1 MFHADSHQQMEN
13 IEEVKSI
20 REGQPMQP
28 MDEQSFAQSTTNGPS
43 YSEGQEEQA
52 QQNRQEAQQQQEG
65 GQTEESQ
72 AQPELQRHDYRAA
85 SEQVP
90 LAPSPTFYPS
100 TPGAYSP
107 GAETQPQPVIHS
119 ATTPEPRWL
128 YPPHPEHYQGE
139 PAARPFGAAGA
150 EQTGQP
156 GAFGPAF
163 APGQAAAPFGT
174 PVQPRRSRLRTGT
187 LLAILVLLAVVFG
200 TGLFAG
206 WQFGRTGLAPAGSSV
221 FQPGS
226 NSSVAIPQL
235 NGNNAD
241 AVREAVINKV
251 QPAVVQIN
259 VVSASQRALGS
270 GVIIDGRGYIVTN
283 NHVVANASSIQVTLA
298 DGSTSSAQVA
308 GSDPADDLALI
319 KITPPASGLSVV
331 NLADSS
337 RLRVG
342 QEVLAVGSPLGN
354 TETVTNGIVSALN
367 RTISE
372 GQNGPTIP
380 DAIQT
385 DAPINPGNSGGALV
399 DMQGNLVG
407 IPTLNAIDTEFN
419 TPANGLGFAIPSNRV
434 KFIAQQLI
442 TTGHVTHTGRAIL
455 GIGVTTVDQNLAA
468 RAHLGTTS
476 GALVE
481 SVSANGPAAAAHMQ
495 TGDVIVQLNNTTV
508 HNTAD
513 LSSALLQHRPGETVA
528 LKIYRGGQPLTLNV
542 TLSELPAG

>member
-1 MFHADSHQQMEN
+1 MFHADSHQQLEN
-13 IEEVKSI
+13 IEEVTSI

-28 MDEQSFAQSTTNGPS
+28 MDEQSFEQPATNGPS
-43 YSEGQEEQA
+43 YAEGQEEQV
-52 QQNRQEAQQQQEG
+52 QSNRQEAQLAQKG
-65 GQTEESQ
+65 GQAEENQ
-72 AQPELQRHDYRAA
+72 AQPGAQLHDYQAA
-85 SEQVP
+85 SEQIS
-90 LAPSPTFYPS
+90 LASAPTFYPS
-100 TPGAYSP
+100 TPAAYSA

-119 ATTPEPRWL
+119 TTPEPMWA
-128 YPPHPEHYQGE
+128 YPPHPGHYQSA
-139 PAARPFGAAGA
+139 PSAQPFGTVGA
-150 EQTGQP
+150 EQAGQP
-156 GAFGPAF
+156 GAPAAF
-163 APGQAAAPFGT
+163 APAQATSPFVT
-174 PVQPRRSRLRTGT
+174 PVQPKRSGLRTGT
-187 LLAILVLLAVVFG
+187 LLALLVLLAVVFG

-206 WQFGRTGLAPAGSSV
+206 WQFGRTGTSPTGSGV

-251 QPAVVQIN
+251 QPGVVQIN
-259 VVSASQRALGS
+259 VVSTSQRALGS

-298 DGSTSSAQVA
+298 DSSTFSAQVV

-331 NLADSS
+331 NFADSS
-337 RLRVG
+337 RLRAG
-342 QEVLAVGSPLGN
+342 QEVLAIGSPLGN
-354 TETVTNGIVSALN
+354 TETVTRGIVSALN

-455 GIGVTTVDQNLAA
+455 GVGVTTVDQNLAA

-476 GALVE
+476 GVLVE
-481 SVSANGPAAAAHMQ
+481 SVSAGGPAAAAHMQ
-495 TGDVIVQLNNTTV
+495 TGDVIVKLNNTTI

-513 LSSALLQHRPGETVA
+513 LSRALLQHKPDETVA

-542 TLSELPAG
+542 TLSELPAS

>member
-1 MFHADSHQQMEN
+1 MFHSDLHQRLEN
-13 IEEVKSI
+13 TEEVKSI

-28 MDEQSFAQSTTNGPS
+28 MDEQSFDQQTTNGPL
-43 YSEGQEEQA
+43 YPEGQEEQA
-52 QQNRQEAQQQQEG
+52 QRNRQEPQLEQERG
-65 GQTEESQ
+65 HAEESQ
-72 AQPELQRHDYRAA
+72 VQPRSQVNDYRAA
-85 SEQVP
+85 SEQIP
-90 LAPSPTFYPS
+90 LAPPPAPTFYPS
-100 TPGAYSP
+100 TPAAYPSGA
-107 GAETQPQPVIHS
+107 ATQPQPVIHLE
-119 ATTPEPRWL
+119 ATPGPTWA

-139 PAARPFGAAGA
+139 PVAQSFGSVGS

-156 GAFGPAF
+156 VAFGPP
-163 APGQAAAPFGT
+163 APAASPVIAPA
-174 PVQPRRSRLRTGT
+174 PPKRSGLRTGA
-187 LLAILVLLAVVFG
+187 LLALLALLALVFG

-206 WQFGRTGLAPAGSSV
+206 WQFGRTGTAPAGSSV

-226 NSSVAIPQL
+226 NPAVAIPQL

-251 QPAVVQIN
+251 QPGVVQIN

-283 NHVVANASSIQVTLA
+283 NHVVANATSIQVTLA
-298 DGSTSSAQVA
+298 DSSTFSAQVV

-319 KITPPASGLSVV
+319 KIAPPASGMSVV
-331 NLADSS
+331 NIADSS

-342 QEVLAVGSPLGN
+342 QEVLAIGSPLGN
-354 TETVTNGIVSALN
+354 TETVTSGIVSALN

-399 DMQGNLVG
+399 DLQGNLVG

-434 KFIAQQLI
+434 KSIAQQLI
-442 TTGHVTHTGRAIL
+442 ASGHVTHTGRAIL
-455 GIGVTTVDQNLAA
+455 GVGVTTVDQNLAA

-476 GALVE
+476 GVLVE
-481 SVSANGPAAAAHMQ
+481 SVSADGPAAAAHMQ
-495 TGDVIVQLNNTTV
+495 TGDVIVQLNNAV
-508 HNTAD
+508 IHNTAD
-513 LSSALLQHRPGETVA
+513 LSRTLLQYKPDETVT
-528 LKIYRGGQPLTLNV
+528 LKIYRSGQQLTLNA
-542 TLSELPAG
+542 TLGELPPG